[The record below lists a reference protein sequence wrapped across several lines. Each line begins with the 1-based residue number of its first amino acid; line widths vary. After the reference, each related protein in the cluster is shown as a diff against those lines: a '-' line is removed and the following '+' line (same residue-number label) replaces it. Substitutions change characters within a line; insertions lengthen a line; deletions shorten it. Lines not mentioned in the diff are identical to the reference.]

1 MTKNICINCGYFLNC
16 KYASEHITDCDKF
29 VKANRVIT
37 RGERKEEKYERDK
50 TNRYSETATL
60 LHRKI

>member
-1 MTKNICINCGYFLNC
+1 MIIVCINCGYFLNC

-37 RGERKEEKYERDK
+37 RVEYDNPELLEKGNK
-50 TNRYSETATL
+50 SE
-60 LHRKI
+60 